1 MPAEP
6 RPPTPESGPATP
18 AEPADRETPADRS
31 DRYTLFLWLGCM
43 VAMWLLGLAG
53 FLRWL
58 WH

>member
-6 RPPTPESGPATP
+6 RPTTRESVPP
-18 AEPADRETPADRS
+18 AEPADGDTPADHS

-43 VAMWLLGLAG
+43 AVMWLLGLAG